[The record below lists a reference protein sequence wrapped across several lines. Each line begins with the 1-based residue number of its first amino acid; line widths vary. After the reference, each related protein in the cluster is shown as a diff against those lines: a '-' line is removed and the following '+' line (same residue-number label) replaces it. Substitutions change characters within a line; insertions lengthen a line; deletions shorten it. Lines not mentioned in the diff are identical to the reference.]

1 MAQSEVRNNLFLVGP
16 IMWAQGK
23 AIRDLATTLSGK
35 YVLTAVTR
43 HHKYRGDVMKFD
55 SLVLVINCG
64 SSSVK
69 FSVLDSKTCEV
80 VISGMADG
88 IDTAHPQLQVG
99 KEPAMSLPENNH
111 TCALAAIA
119 AELKKRDLLD
129 AIALVGHRIAHGG
142 SEFSEAVIIDEH
154 VLAKIKQVS
163 PLAPLHN
170 HANLSGVM
178 AARQLFPNQ
187 PQIAVFDTG
196 FHQTLKP
203 EAYIYGLPYQY
214 LQDYGVRRYG
224 FHGTSHRYV
233 AELACVF
240 MGLDEQHAGL
250 VIAHLGNG
258 ASICAVQDGKSVDT
272 SMGMTPL
279 EGLIMGS
286 RSGDIDFGAL
296 AYIASKTGQSIE
308 DIERVLNKQSG
319 LLGISGLS
327 SDMRV
332 LEAAYHEGH
341 PGAKLAIHAF
351 VHRIARHIGGHAT
364 SLRRLDAVIFTGG
377 IGENSAFQVFGVAIS
392 EPFNQRP
399 NSEGCRVISAA
410 ESMVLA
416 AVIPTNE
423 EKMIALDAIRLGQQ
437 VRQAECV

>member
-1 MAQSEVRNNLFLVGP
+1 
-16 IMWAQGK
+16 
-23 AIRDLATTLSGK
+23 
-35 YVLTAVTR
+35 
-43 HHKYRGDVMKFD
+43 MKFD

-69 FSVLDSKTCEV
+69 FSVLESQSCEV

-88 IDTAHPQLQVG
+88 IETAHPQLQVG

-119 AELKKRDLLD
+119 TELKKRDLLD
-129 AIALVGHRIAHGG
+129 AIVLVGHRIAHGG

-170 HANLSGVM
+170 HANLSGVL
-178 AARQLFPNQ
+178 AARQLFPTQ

-233 AELACVF
+233 AEQAVSFL
-240 MGLDEQHAGL
+240 GLNGNDAGL

-308 DIERVLNKQSG
+308 DIERILNKHSG

-377 IGENSAFQVFGVAIS
+377 IGENSTLIRKLVCERLQVFGIAMN
-392 EPFNQRP
+392 EALNKQP
-399 NSEGCRVISAA
+399 NAMGCRIISAPA
-410 ESMVLA
+410 SAIFAV
-416 AVIPTNE
+416 VIPTNE
-423 EKMIALDAIRLGQQ
+423 EKMIALDAIRLGQEI
-437 VRQAECV
+437 RQAECV